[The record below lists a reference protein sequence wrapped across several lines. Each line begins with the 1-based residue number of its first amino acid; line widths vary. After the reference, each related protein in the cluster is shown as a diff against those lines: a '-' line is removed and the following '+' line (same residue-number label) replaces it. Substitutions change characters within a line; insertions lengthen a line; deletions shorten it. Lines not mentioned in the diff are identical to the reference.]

1 MKNIKTKMRTIK
13 DEFLY
18 YEEFINRVY
27 KDQISCALLDF
38 YIDDTYKKFVL
49 PLHHTKKEREQF
61 LQDTDF
67 SITDPYINEY
77 TGTVW
82 CTKGWIDIGYEFDG
96 AWEYFCRPDIPEELI
111 K

>member
-67 SITDPYINEY
+67 SILMVHGNTFVGQIYQ
-77 TGTVW
+77 
-82 CTKGWIDIGYEFDG
+82 
-96 AWEYFCRPDIPEELI
+96 RS
-111 K
+111 